1 MADRLLPIAGTILGT
16 AVGGP
21 VGGVAGGALGGLGGG
36 AIRGNPLQ
44 GLASG
49 AIGGAGSAI
58 GSQFLGPLIG
68 NQLAKVL
75 PDVAG
80 RITPLAADQ
89 LTTGFDVLGESGDL
103 PIGLLGA
110 SQQIPPFTP
119 LEGTGLFGVSSG
131 ALGEKLGGLI
141 GGGVAGTAA
150 NQLIQGGGPQPPRPP
165 SLGPVGP
172 LPGAPPNLQNLVVKT
187 GGGLPQ
193 TLAELLRRR

>member
-89 LTTGFDVLGESGDL
+89 LTTGFDILGESGDL

-119 LEGTGLFGVSSG
+119 L
-131 ALGEKLGGLI
+131 
-141 GGGVAGTAA
+141 
-150 NQLIQGGGPQPPRPP
+150 
-165 SLGPVGP
+165 
-172 LPGAPPNLQNLVVKT
+172 
-187 GGGLPQ
+187 
-193 TLAELLRRR
+193 